1 MLTFLGIGAQ
11 KCATSWL
18 YSTLARHP
26 DVAFPVGKE
35 VHYWNRPA
43 NRSID
48 WYSQLFAD
56 ATKVNGEITPAY
68 ALLPLTTIEQIHLS
82 FPDLRLIYLIR
93 NPIERAWSSARMALD
108 RAEMRHS
115 EASDQWF
122 IDHFR
127 SQGSLARGD
136 YETCIRRWR
145 SVFPLNR
152 IHIVKFES
160 IQADP
165 VGVANKCL
173 GHLGMEAFF
182 SAKDAGQLKQHVLK
196 GDGFELR
203 PSLQSVLSSIY
214 TRQIQSLSQYLG
226 EDLLDWRC
234 DEICS

>member
-26 DVAFPVGKE
+26 DVAFPAGKE

-152 IHIVKFES
+152 FHIVKFES

-165 VGVANKCL
+165 VGVANRCL
-173 GHLGMEAFF
+173 LHLNLNPFF
-182 SAKDAGQLKQHVLK
+182 SPQDCSQLEQPVFQ
-196 GDGFELR
+196 GDGIELR
-203 PSLQSVLSSIY
+203 PSLRAALYSIY
-214 TRQIQSLSQYLG
+214 AGKIESLSQYLG
-226 EDLLDWRC
+226 EDFSDWRA
-234 DEICS
+234 